1 MKQFRRSSRL
11 GGQILRDISTL
22 MEVELA
28 ERLSGLVTFTSVRL
42 TDDLKYATIY
52 YSVLGEEESRV
63 KVADYFERRKKRI
76 RHLVGKNLRMRYI
89 PEFKFKYD
97 PSIEEGMRIEQL
109 LNEIKNESGE

>member
-11 GGQILRDISTL
+11 GEQILRDISTL
-22 MEVELA
+22 LEGELT
-28 ERLSGLVTFTSVRL
+28 ERLSGMITFTNVRL

-52 YSVLGEEESRV
+52 YSVLGENETRT
-63 KVADYFERRKKRI
+63 KAADYFERQKKRI

-89 PEFKFKYD
+89 PEFRFKFD
-97 PSIEEGMRIEQL
+97 PSVEEGLKIEKL